1 MSSTTVKYEH
11 TNGPFLA
18 THRVIFER
26 QGPGSGKVLQT
37 LLELLKI
44 GRNWN
49 TTVEIELS
57 PINIDE
63 VIATIQKES

>member
-11 TNGPFLA
+11 SNGPFLA

-26 QGPGSGKVLQT
+26 NGPDGGNRLQT

-49 TTVEIELS
+49 STAKSELD
-57 PINIDE
+57 PDNIDE
-63 VIATIQKES
+63 VIRQIQKES